1 MVAEPID
8 VREGEVAEHEAPRK
22 PALFEAFQ
30 FRDFRLYW
38 GGSVVSQAGTQ
49 MAQAAIAWQIYLLT
63 HSPLALGLIGLFR
76 VVPIVVFSLVGG
88 VVADVVDRRRL
99 LMGTQTALLS
109 VSAILA
115 VATMSGIITAPIIYV
130 MTAAAAGASA
140 FDSPAR
146 QALVPS
152 LVPRERL
159 TNALSLSGTA
169 FQVATIVGPSLAG
182 LVIATWG
189 VATVYLIDA
198 ASFVAVLIVL
208 FLIHPP
214 AVEGAVTQVSVGA
227 AVEGLRFVWRSPIL
241 VATMSLDFIAT
252 FFGSATALL
261 PIFARDILHVG
272 AQGYGLL
279 YAAPSV
285 GAVLTGIGMSVI
297 AHRIR
302 AKGLVIILAVGAYA
316 LFTALF
322 GLSHLFVL
330 SLLCLAGVGASDTVS
345 MILRQTV
352 RQLIT
357 PDALRGRMTS
367 VNMVFFM
374 GGPQLGELEAG
385 VVARVAGA
393 PFSVIAGGLAALL
406 ATGLVLVAGSTL
418 RNYRD

>member
-1 MVAEPID
+1 MAEP
-8 VREGEVAEHEAPRK
+8 VEAHEGRVAGQEAPQK

-38 GGSVVSQAGTQ
+38 GGSLVSQAGTQ
-49 MAQAAIAWQIYLLT
+49 MAQAAIAWQVYLLT

-76 VVPIVVFSLVGG
+76 VIPIVVFSLIGG

-115 VATMSGIITAPIIYV
+115 FSTMAGFVTPVLIYIL
-130 MTAAAAGASA
+130 TAAAAGAAA

-152 LVPRERL
+152 LIPRERL

-182 LVIATWG
+182 LVIATRG
-189 VATVYLIDA
+189 VAIVYLIDA
-198 ASFVAVLIVL
+198 VSFVAVLIVL

-214 AVEGAVTQVSVGA
+214 AIEDAASRVSVGA

-261 PIFARDILHVG
+261 PIFARDILHAG

-279 YAAPSV
+279 YAAPSI

-302 AKGLVIILAVGAYA
+302 AKGLVIILSVGAYA
-316 LFTALF
+316 VFTTLF
-322 GLSHLFVL
+322 GLSHVFAL
-330 SLLCLAGVGASDTVS
+330 SMLCLAGVGASDTVS

-352 RQLIT
+352 RQLVT

-385 VVARVAGA
+385 VVARFAGA
-393 PFSVIAGGLAALL
+393 PFAVITGGLAALV
-406 ATGLVLVAGSTL
+406 ATALVLVAGSTL
-418 RNYRD
+418 RHYRD

>member
-1 MVAEPID
+1 MAESIETRD
-8 VREGEVAEHEAPRK
+8 DEGTGVGAPRK

-30 FRDFRLYW
+30 YRDFRLYW
-38 GGSVVSQAGTQ
+38 AGSIVSQAGTQ
-49 MAQAAIAWQIYLLT
+49 MAQAAIAWQVYLLT

-76 VVPIVVFSLVGG
+76 VIPIVIFSLIGG
-88 VVADVVDRRRL
+88 VVADVVNRRRL
-99 LMGTQTALLS
+99 LLMTQTALLS

-115 VATMSGIITAPIIYV
+115 LATLGGIVTAPLIYAL
-130 MTAAAAGASA
+130 TAVAAGAAA

-152 LVPRERL
+152 LVSRERL

-169 FQVATIVGPSLAG
+169 FQVATIVGPSLG
-182 LVIATWG
+182 GVVIATQG
-189 VATVYLIDA
+189 VAAVYLVDA
-198 ASFVAVLIVL
+198 VSFIAVLIVL

-214 AVEGAVTQVSVGA
+214 AVEGAVPRVSLA
-227 AVEGLRFVWRSPIL
+227 AAAEGLRFVWRSPIL
-241 VATMSLDFIAT
+241 VATMSLDFVAT

-272 AQGYGLL
+272 AQGYGFL

-285 GAVLTGIGMSVI
+285 GAVLTGIGMSLI
-297 AHRIR
+297 AHRVR
-302 AKGLVIILAVGAYA
+302 AKGFVIVLAVAVYA
-316 LFTALF
+316 VFTILF
-322 GLSHLFVL
+322 GLSHVFVL

-352 RQLIT
+352 RQLVT

-385 VVARVAGA
+385 VLARFAGA
-393 PFSVIAGGLAALL
+393 PFSVVTGGIAALV
-406 ATGLVLVAGSTL
+406 ATGLVFLLGSTL
-418 RNYRD
+418 RHYRD

>member
-1 MVAEPID
+1 MAESI
-8 VREGEVAEHEAPRK
+8 ESHEEEVAAEEAPRG

-38 GGSVVSQAGTQ
+38 AGSMVSQAGTQ
-49 MAQAAIAWQIYLLT
+49 MAQAAIAWQVYLLT

-76 VVPIVVFSLVGG
+76 VIPIVVFSLIGG

-99 LMGTQTALLS
+99 LLMTQTSLLS

-115 VATMSGIITAPIIYV
+115 LATEAGIITAPLIYAL
-130 MTAAAAGASA
+130 TAVAAGAAA

-169 FQVATIVGPSLAG
+169 FQVATILGPSLAG
-182 LVIATWG
+182 LVIATLG
-189 VATVYLIDA
+189 VGAVYGIDA
-198 ASFVAVLIVL
+198 ISFVAVLIVL
-208 FLIHPP
+208 ILIHPP
-214 AVEGAVTQVSVGA
+214 PVKDAVSQVSLA
-227 AVEGLRFVWRSPIL
+227 AAAEGLRFVWRSPIL

-279 YAAPSV
+279 YAAPSA
-285 GAVLTGIGMSVI
+285 GAVLTGIGMSFI

-302 AKGLVIILAVGAYA
+302 AKGFVIVLAVGAYA
-316 LFTALF
+316 VFTILF
-322 GLSHLFVL
+322 GISHVFVL

-352 RQLIT
+352 RQLVT

-385 VVARVAGA
+385 VLARFAGA
-393 PFSVIAGGLAALL
+393 PFSVISGGIAALL
-406 ATGLVLVAGSTL
+406 ATALVFVAGSTL
-418 RNYRD
+418 RHYRD